1 MNPTLISGFEDVI
14 THINQQE
21 QRVMSLEEENKKLK
35 EELEEKEKE
44 VSLINSEE
52 MENEEKIDQQEEW
65 FKEINILVGADED
78 EPAVNSVMDFVAEY
92 KKFQEE
98 NEKLGAEIKKFQEE
112 NEKLEAKVL
121 RLQSSEQDLE
131 KKLDTGGWSPTSSP
145 EPKQ

>member
-14 THINQQE
+14 THINQQD

-35 EELEEKEKE
+35 EELEEKE

>member
-21 QRVMSLEEENKKLK
+21 QRVMSLEEENKKMK
-35 EELEEKEKE
+35 EELEEKE

>member
-35 EELEEKEKE
+35 EELEEKE